1 MFFGYALHAVG
12 IWKGDTLIADIG
24 GLEKMDAS
32 EICTKRLHA
41 KEVLTPMNG
50 GKFIFPFAGGTVK
63 LSGGD
68 QVLRTSSL
76 IRVNSDRGERQGILR
91 GESDGSS
98 STPTS
103 RLIVV

>member
-1 MFFGYALHAVG
+1 
-12 IWKGDTLIADIG
+12 
-24 GLEKMDAS
+24 MDAS
-32 EICTKRLHA
+32 EIYTKRLHA
-41 KEVLTPMNG
+41 KKVLTAMNG
-50 GKFIFPFAGGTVK
+50 RKFIFPFADGKVQ

-68 QVLRTSSL
+68 QVLRTSTF
-76 IRVNSDRGERQGILR
+76 IRDSPDRGEEQGNLR